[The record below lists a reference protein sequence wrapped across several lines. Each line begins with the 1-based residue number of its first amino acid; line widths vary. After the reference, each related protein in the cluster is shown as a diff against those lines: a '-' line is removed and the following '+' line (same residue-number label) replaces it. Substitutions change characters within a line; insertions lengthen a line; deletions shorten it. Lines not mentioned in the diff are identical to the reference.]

1 MSIGNLTPIQ
11 MSGEIVNLMLTLR
24 NQVKIYHWE
33 TMKYSRHKA
42 TDDLIDKL
50 DDSIDKFVEVYIGK
64 YGRPKLTSRT
74 GTIHLRNFDDAQA
87 TTLLTEAI
95 SWMTDRLPSL
105 LSKKDSDLLNI
116 RDEIIADLNQTRYLF
131 TFH

>member
-1 MSIGNLTPIQ
+1 

-33 TMKYSRHKA
+33 TMKYARHKA
-42 TDDLIDKL
+42 TDELVDKL

-64 YGRPKLTSRT
+64 YGRPKLTPRT
-74 GTIHLRNFDDAQA
+74 GTIRLRNFDDVQA
-87 TTLLTEAI
+87 PALLKEAI

-105 LSKKDSDLLNI
+105 LSKKDTDLLNI
-116 RDEIIADLNQTRYLF
+116 RDEIIADLNQTLYLF
-131 TFH
+131 TLH